1 MKSKIREN
9 IVIAIDS
16 TRIKVANRGEWM
28 RQNWHKRRGFLK
40 IHVTVDVKS
49 KQITSLEITNENSHD
64 SKHMISLVEQSKE
77 FGNIIKILDDG
88 AYDAKHCFSYFY
100 HENII
105 SRSEL

>member
-1 MKSKIREN
+1 
-9 IVIAIDS
+9 
-16 TRIKVANRGEWM
+16 M
-28 RQNWHKRRGFLK
+28 RQKRHKREGFLK
-40 IHVTVDVKS
+40 IHVAVDIKS
-49 KQITSLEITNENSHD
+49 KQFTGFDITNENSHD
-64 SKHMISLVEQSKE
+64 SKHMTSLVEQSKE